1 MTKEEFR
8 EPVSIPEREAAEVLK
23 GLRKNLPGVGI
34 SVTGLIDRKGR
45 RIIQVMA
52 DNPDESFDRVDKN
65 YKAESDLTRVIS
77 AATRTI
83 KTQFALQ

>member
-1 MTKEEFR
+1 MTTENFR
-8 EPVSIPEREAAEVLK
+8 EAVSIPEREAAEVLR
-23 GLRKNLPGVGI
+23 GLRKKLPGVGI

-52 DNPDESFDRVDKN
+52 DNPDGSFDRVDKN
-65 YKAESDLTRVIS
+65 YKAEADPSKVIVH
-77 AATRTI
+77 ATSVI